1 MPLVALYTLPSPL
14 ASLVMP
20 LFQFYSLPLMLCPD
34 GLSIFLF
41 AVLVFAICM
50 TVTSRK
56 PAPRPASRLNPA
68 APKFVVKA
76 AQSNEATK
84 IPPTLPPSPPVQ
96 EPKPHPMDTTTEEI
110 DIPAAKQA
118 YDAFLV
124 VDVEATC
131 MPGTDFNYANEIIEW
146 PVCLLRWKY
155 KDEQGKASRLEVVD
169 EFRSFVRPI
178 WRPQLSSFCTQLTGI
193 TQEDVNGAPPFS
205 TMLHSAFRD
214 FMVRNGLID
223 AYSGEPLVRFC
234 WCSDGPWDLRDFV
247 VKQCFISK
255 MAVPTWLARDFID
268 VRRVVAQWQQLSEQS
283 KPRQSGAIP
292 TGTYLPMVRQL
303 HLLGL
308 GPFQG
313 RQHCGQ
319 DDTRNVARII
329 TELARRGM
337 PLRPNTSI
345 NLHRRWSWMGRNGR
359 VLEEQVMPA
368 STSL

>member
-1 MPLVALYTLPSPL
+1 
-14 ASLVMP
+14 
-20 LFQFYSLPLMLCPD
+20 MLCPD
-34 GLSIFLF
+34 GLSLLLF
-41 AVLVFAICM
+41 AILTFAICM
-50 TVTSRK
+50 TVSSRK
-56 PAPRPASRLNPA
+56 PAPRPVSRLNPT
-68 APKFVVKA
+68 APKFVKA
-76 AQSNEATK
+76 SERNEATK
-84 IPPTLPPSPPVQ
+84 VASTTSSSLVQ
-96 EPKPHPMDTTTEEI
+96 EERIGCRMDTAVEDVSPT
-110 DIPAAKQA
+110 AARQA

-155 KDEQGKASRLEVVD
+155 KSENGQASRLEVVD
-169 EFRSFVRPI
+169 EFRSFVRPM

-193 TQEDVNGAPPFS
+193 TQENVNAAPPFS
-205 TMLHSAFRD
+205 TMVHSAFRE

-247 VKQCFISK
+247 VKQCFISR

-268 VRRVVAQWQQLSEQS
+268 VRRIVAQWQQRNDPN
-283 KPRQSGAIP
+283 KPRQQGP
-292 TGTYLPMVRQL
+292 TPNCAYLPMVRQL

-329 TELARRGM
+329 TELARQGM
-337 PLRPNTSI
+337 PLKPNTSI
-345 NLHRRWSWMGRNGR
+345 NLHRRWSWMGRNGK
-359 VLEEQVMPA
+359 VLEGHVLPA
-368 STSL
+368 YTSL